1 LARIR
6 PGLAESRDADHDET
20 RIALRELLIAA
31 TPLLHCAGTEVLEQ
45 KVRARSEI
53 AQQLLA
59 FRPPEI
65 QGDRFLVARDHR
77 PPERLAMRLL
87 AAPLP
92 HRVALPGRL
101 DLYDLGA
108 HVAEQLTAERSGE
121 QRAGLRSE
129 EHTSELQ
136 SRENLV
142 CRL

>member
-1 LARIR
+1 DAHARGRRARVADDVTQSPHRLTNGAETRLARIR

-31 TPLLHCAGTEVLEQ
+31 TPLLHCAGTAVLEQ

-53 AQQLLA
+53 AQQLLPC
-59 FRPPEI
+59 RPPEI

-108 HVAEQLTAERSGE
+108 HVAEQLT
-121 QRAGLRSE
+121 
-129 EHTSELQ
+129 
-136 SRENLV
+136 
-142 CRL
+142 